1 VSRGGSA
8 PVDVDELFQ
17 TARAAASAYRPAHA
31 ERLLRRAVQL
41 LGDGS
46 SPRGLTR
53 DRVLLSLANVRA
65 ERGHVDD
72 GLALLDD
79 VATRARGVLAGLV
92 AGQRGLLLVRAGRIA
107 QASAP
112 LDLAVDLL
120 SSEPAELARVLLHRS
135 FFHLMA
141 GRHAAA
147 RADLE
152 NCRDVALA
160 DDQRLLEV
168 QARHNLAYLSYLAG
182 DLPGALG
189 GMDEV
194 VRIGVEGLA
203 AAVCRLDRARVLLA
217 AGLLEEADDDLRTA
231 VTEFAAVGQHQDR
244 AEAELGRAS
253 IAIARGD
260 GSGARDLA
268 RGAGRRF
275 DRRGSSA
282 WALLARLVEHQAVL
296 DGGLGRGSGGGRVCG
311 EEARRLAVELRA
323 AGLREDAALAALV
336 AVRADLAAGLPGPA
350 RAVPVPREASIRTR
364 LEARR
369 VRSLQA
375 AARGDRTRDLA
386 ELRAGLRELHRH
398 QASFGS
404 LDLQAAAAVH
414 GRVLAGRGL
423 AVALDDGR
431 PGRVLEWA
439 ERSRAVAARLL
450 PVHPPPDPTAAAML
464 EDLRYVRI
472 ELRAV
477 QLQGRDDP
485 VLRARSAELER
496 AVRSRAWY
504 VPGSGETVEPARLG
518 EVVGRLAA
526 SGDGTVL
533 VAHLVAAGA
542 VHALVVSERGSRVVR
557 VADAA
562 PVVERLRT
570 VRADLDALALRVP
583 AVMREAVRRSLVRG
597 LDQLAAALW
606 APLERW
612 TGSGPVVLVPAG
624 SLVAVP
630 WTQLPGLAGR
640 PVAVARSAT
649 AWVGEATAATPKGCG
664 ATFAGGP
671 ELDRS
676 HEEARRSA
684 AVWPDARLLL
694 DGEATGSAVLEA
706 LGGDRIVHIAAHGV
720 HEAQNPLF
728 SAIRLADGP
737 LFGHDLSRGGA
748 MPWHVVLSACDLG
761 LATERPGEELLGMT
775 AALLHA
781 GAGSVLAS
789 VAQVGDDAAA
799 EVMPA
804 YHREL
809 RAGSTP
815 SRALAAVTQGRLDV
829 PFVVFGAGLQEPVAA
844 QGRPDG

>member
-1 VSRGGSA
+1 MSRGGSA
-8 PVDVDELFQ
+8 PVDVDALF
-17 TARAAASAYRPAHA
+17 AAAREAAGAYRPARA
-31 ERLLRRAVQL
+31 ERLLRRVLTL
-41 LGDGS
+41 LEHHES
-46 SPRGLTR
+46 AHGLTQ
-53 DRVLLSLANVRA
+53 DRVRLSLANIRA
-65 ERGHVDD
+65 ERGHVTE
-72 GLALLDD
+72 GLELLDD
-79 VATRARGVLAGLV
+79 LATRVDGTLAGLV
-92 AGQRGLLLVRAGRIA
+92 AAQRGLVLMRAGRVA
-107 QASAP
+107 DALVP
-112 LDLAVDLL
+112 LGTAVDALVDDPP
-120 SSEPAELARVLLHRS
+120 ERAGVLLNRAIL
-135 FFHLMA
+135 HLMA
-141 GRHAAA
+141 GRHAVA
-147 RADLE
+147 RSDLQA
-152 NCRDVALA
+152 CLDVAV
-160 DDQRLLEV
+160 QHRLPLTEL

-182 DLPGALG
+182 DLPGALA
-189 GMDEV
+189 GMGEV
-194 VRIGVEGLA
+194 VRIGVEGPTA
-203 AAVCRLDRARVLLA
+203 ALVLMDRARALIA
-217 AGLLEEADDDLRTA
+217 AGLLEEADEDLQTA
-231 VTEFAAVGQHQDR
+231 AAELAAAGQHQDR

-253 IAIARGD
+253 IALTRGD
-260 GSGARDLA
+260 GAGARALA
-268 RGAGRRF
+268 RSARRRF

-282 WALLARLVEHQAVL
+282 WTLLARSVEQQAVL
-296 DGGLGRGSGGGRVCG
+296 DGGAGGSRDRACG
-311 EEARRLAVELRA
+311 DEARRLASELRA
-323 AGLREDAALAALV
+323 AGLREEAALAALV
-336 AVRADLAAGLPGPA
+336 AVRADLAAGLPGPP

-423 AVALDDGR
+423 AVALEDGR

-450 PVHPPPDPTAAAML
+450 PVRPPPDPTAAAML

-472 ELRAV
+472 ELRAA

-518 EVVGRLAA
+518 EVVSRLAA
-526 SGDGTVL
+526 RGDGTVL
-533 VAHLVAAGA
+533 VAHLVAGAA
-542 VHALVVSERGSRVVR
+542 VHALVVSGRGSRVVR
-557 VADAA
+557 VADAG

-583 AVMREAVRRSLVRG
+583 EVMREAVRRSLVRG
-597 LDQLAAALW
+597 LEQLAAALW

-630 WTQLPGLAGR
+630 WGQLPGLAGR

-649 AWVGEATAATPKGCG
+649 AWVGEAVDAAPRGG
-664 ATFAGGP
+664 GETFAGGP

-694 DGEATGSAVLEA
+694 DGEATGGAVLEA

-737 LFGHDLSRGGA
+737 LFGHDLPRAGT

-799 EVMPA
+799 EVMPS
-804 YHREL
+804 YHRAL
-809 RAGSTP
+809 RAGGTP
-815 SRALAAVTQGRLDV
+815 SQALAAVTQGRLDV

-844 QGRPDG
+844 RGRPDG